1 MKGII
6 LAGGAGTRLYPLTKV
21 VSKQLLPIY
30 DKPMI
35 YYPLSVLMI
44 AGIREILI
52 ISNPKH
58 IDLYRGLFGSGNHLG
73 LSFSYEVQEEPKGLA
88 DAFIVGEEFIGND
101 KVCLILGDNVFYG
114 QGLSAILEDAV
125 NFDVG
130 ATIFAYPVKNP
141 KGFGVVELDSNGRV
155 VSLEEKPQH
164 PKSNYAVPGL
174 YFYDNEVIQF
184 AKNLKPSTRGELEI
198 SDLNKEYLERGKLRA
213 ILLGRGMA
221 WLDTGTHESLLEAS
235 SFVEAVQKRQGF
247 YIACIEEIAF
257 RKGYIDCSQLHL
269 LADEFK
275 NTNYE
280 KYLRDICD

>member
-35 YYPLSVLMI
+35 YYPLSVLML

-52 ISNPKH
+52 ISTPEY
-58 IDLYRGLFGSGNHLG
+58 IDLYRRLFGNGNHLG

-114 QGLSAILEDAV
+114 QGLSTILEDAV

-141 KGFGVVELDSNGRV
+141 KDFGVVELDSNGKV

-164 PKSNYAVPGL
+164 SKSNYAIPGL

-198 SDLNKEYLERGKLRA
+198 SDLNKEYLERGKLRV

-275 NTNYE
+275 KTNYE